1 MALNT
6 VIAKINQTEFA
17 GVVRSSALNILETA
31 QAKLDQA
38 QHDGRAV
45 IADRILVSAQH
56 ASNFSD
62 FLTGLSAKVAPVAK
76 AKRRKPAAKA
86 APKTGA
92 KRPAVRRAKA
102 A

>member
-6 VIAKINQTEFA
+6 VIAKINDTEFA

-45 IADRILVSAQH
+45 IAERILVSAQH
-56 ASNFSD
+56 ASNFSE

-86 APKTGA
+86 APKAAA

>member
-6 VIAKINQTEFA
+6 VIAKINNTEFA

-31 QAKLDQA
+31 QAKLERA
-38 QHDGRAV
+38 QHDGRTV
-45 IADRILVSAQH
+45 IAGRILVSAQH
-56 ASNFSD
+56 ASNFSE

-76 AKRRKPAAKA
+76 TKRRKPAAKVA
-86 APKTGA
+86 A
-92 KRPAVRRAKA
+92 KRTPVRRAKA